1 MPKQVR
7 HDEGFMNEKIRDL
20 KIRLMLEAEK
30 ELTENLT
37 EVQRYQY
44 YLGRMQFLHYVSG
57 KENLLEADCSGSVCL
72 ALLLATGCSI
82 RVTADAL
89 YRKFFTRKNPEATDI
104 KAVFFISNYDRKIEN
119 RLYHEGEC
127 AHVAGVAGTDVV
139 LNCVEPYAVLRSISD
154 MRPVYNAMDYAV
166 VVRGLDRKAL
176 QKASDERSDLFGA
189 DYEFLEFEKAISED
203 KG

>member
-1 MPKQVR
+1 
-7 HDEGFMNEKIRDL
+7 MNEKTRDL

-104 KAVFFISNYDRKIEN
+104 KAVFFMSY
-119 RLYHEGEC
+119 
-127 AHVAGVAGTDVV
+127 T
-139 LNCVEPYAVLRSISD
+139 
-154 MRPVYNAMDYAV
+154 
-166 VVRGLDRKAL
+166 
-176 QKASDERSDLFGA
+176 QKLWMS
-189 DYEFLEFEKAISED
+189 
-203 KG
+203 

>member
-1 MPKQVR
+1 
-7 HDEGFMNEKIRDL
+7 MNDKIRDL

-30 ELTENLT
+30 ELTEDLT
-37 EVQRYQY
+37 EAQRYQY

-89 YRKFFTRKNPEATDI
+89 YRKFFTKKNPEAGDI
-104 KAVFFISNYDRKIEN
+104 KAAFFISNYDRKLGN

-139 LNCVEPYAVLRSISD
+139 LNCVEPVSYTH
-154 MRPVYNAMDYAV
+154 
-166 VVRGLDRKAL
+166 
-176 QKASDERSDLFGA
+176 
-189 DYEFLEFEKAISED
+189 
-203 KG
+203 

>member
-1 MPKQVR
+1 
-7 HDEGFMNEKIRDL
+7 MNEKIRDL

-30 ELTENLT
+30 ELTEDLT

-57 KENLLEADCSGSVCL
+57 KENLFEADCSGSVCL
-72 ALLLATGCSI
+72 ALLATGCGI
-82 RVTADAL
+82 RVTADVL
-89 YRKFFTRKNPEATDI
+89 YRKFFTKKNPEAGDI
-104 KAVFFISNYDRKIEN
+104 KAAFFISNYDRKLGN

-139 LNCVEPYAVLRSISD
+139 LNCVEPYAVLRSLSD
-154 MRPVYNAMDYAV
+154 MRPVYNAMDYTV
-166 VVRGLDRKAL
+166 VVRGLDIHAL

-189 DYEFLEFEKAISED
+189 DYEFTEFAELLSQEKGA
-203 KG
+203 